1 MPSDQVMQDP
11 LSDILSAMR
20 VSRARTFR
28 FESNKPYSLHF
39 PEGQHLTYGTVVSG
53 SFELCPVGIPPIRVA
68 AGDCWL
74 LTDGT
79 AYITRTGDV
88 PPIDGKSFFEANRDE
103 AGIIRFGDGEPDLVV
118 IGGRFSLDDVGA
130 EWLRLALPLLIHI
143 PGGSPAA
150 VPLRATLAVLR
161 HEAGSRA
168 IGEKL
173 VVARIA
179 EILFV
184 QALRAHL
191 MLRGEQERSW
201 LAGLTDPR
209 LGRALRA
216 FHAAVADNWTIA
228 RLAAEAGMSRSSFAE
243 YFRRRSG
250 LTPME
255 YVARWRLFRIR
266 RALLEDN
273 RPFAVAAA
281 DNGWQSRTSCSRAF
295 RALFGTSPQQLRAH
309 GGEGRAAAM
318 IANSCLRSSK
328 PSDYAHTSLP
338 RP

>member
-1 MPSDQVMQDP
+1 MFPSDETIQDP

-20 VSRARTFR
+20 VSRARTFL
-28 FESNKPYSLHF
+28 FESNRPYALHF
-39 PEGQHLTYGTVVSG
+39 PEGQHLTYGAVVSG
-53 SFELCPVGIPPIRVA
+53 SFELCPDGIPPIHVS
-68 AGDCWL
+68 AGDCYL

-79 AYITRTGDV
+79 AYTTRTADV
-88 PPIDGKSFFEANRDE
+88 PPIDGKRFFAANRDE
-103 AGIIRFGDGEPDLVV
+103 SGIIRFGDGVPELVV

-143 PGGSPAA
+143 PAGSPAG

-161 HEAGSRA
+161 YEAGNRA

-191 MLRGEQERSW
+191 MLHGEQERSW
-201 LAGLTDPR
+201 LAGLADPR

-216 FHAAVADNWTIA
+216 FHAAIAENWTIA

-243 YFRRRSG
+243 HFRRRIG
-250 LTPME
+250 LTPMD

-273 RPFAVAAA
+273 RPFAAAAA

-295 RALFGTSPQQLRAH
+295 RALFGASPQQLRARGTATEEQH
-309 GGEGRAAAM
+309 NHRQYV
-318 IANSCLRSSK
+318 
-328 PSDYAHTSLP
+328 PSP
-338 RP
+338 F

>member
-1 MPSDQVMQDP
+1 MWTVPSTIFGNMSPSRQTTLDP

-28 FESNKPYSLHF
+28 FESNRPYSLHF
-39 PEGQHLTYGTVVSG
+39 PEGQHLTYGAVVSG
-53 SFELCPVGIPPIRVA
+53 SFELCPDGIPSVRVS
-68 AGDCWL
+68 AGDCYL
-74 LTDGT
+74 LTDDT
-79 AYITRTGDV
+79 AYITRTAEV
-88 PPIDGKSFFEANRDE
+88 PPVDGKCFFEAHRRKS
-103 AGIIRFGDGEPDLVV
+103 GIIRHGDGEPELVV

-143 PGGSPAA
+143 PAGSPEG

-161 HEAGSRA
+161 HEAGSGS

-179 EILFV
+179 QILFV

-191 MLRGEQERSW
+191 VLHGEQERSW

-216 FHAAVADNWTIA
+216 FHAAIAEDWTIA

-243 YFRRRSG
+243 HFRRRSG
-250 LTPME
+250 LTPMD

-295 RALFGTSPQQLRAH
+295 RALFGASPQQLRAH
-309 GGEGRAAAM
+309 ETTTEGRR
-318 IANSCLRSSK
+318 NGRQ
-328 PSDYAHTSLP
+328 HLP
-338 RP
+338 LPV